1 MRCISSAHRH
11 QLVPPLSASGALP
24 APPALAL
31 ALGLVRLQVPSA
43 DAGGHR
49 APGVYRN
56 ALRFGPGAYHAL
68 AGPGVRAL
76 TVGAGG
82 RGLLNDAGRLGA
94 GRCRLGRLLR
104 LGVHAGCL
112 EPGLLPGVSLGPEP
126 GGSART
132 LLLPGGAGC
141 HGDVDYDGHRTLT
154 PPLAAGRLERPG
166 ETDNTPA
173 EQGAVPLPRSP

>member
-43 DAGGHR
+43 DVGGHR
-49 APGVYRN
+49 APGVYLN
-56 ALRFGPGAYHAL
+56 ALRFGPGAYLAL
-68 AGPGVRAL
+68 AGPGVRVL

-82 RGLLNDAGRLGA
+82 RGVLSGA
-94 GRCRLGRLLR
+94 GRVGAGRWRIGRLLR

-112 EPGLLPGVSLGPEP
+112 ALGLLRGVSLGPEP
-126 GGSART
+126 GGGAGT
-132 LLLPGGAGC
+132 LVLPGGAGC

-166 ETDNTPA
+166 ATDNTPA
-173 EQGAVPLPRSP
+173 GQVAVPLP